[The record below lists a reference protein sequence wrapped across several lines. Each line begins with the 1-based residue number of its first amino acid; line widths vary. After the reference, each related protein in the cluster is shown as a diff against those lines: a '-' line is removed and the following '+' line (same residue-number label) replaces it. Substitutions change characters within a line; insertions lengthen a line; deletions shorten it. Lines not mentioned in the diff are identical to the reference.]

1 MKGLIRKDL
10 YVLWGACKLQLAMAV
25 LLAILSAVLDAKDE
39 NAFMFYVMS
48 GFITAMLPMTLMA
61 YDEQSRFDGFV
72 RALPVSPSG
81 IVLAKYGLT
90 LLCTCG
96 AIACYAAGKWVAGFF
111 IKPAPSLSGSAGF
124 SFMLAIML
132 LVPALSLPFSFRF
145 GVEKGRFFFVLFG
158 IFISAGA
165 SLLASFNGPAP
176 GGFTPWL
183 LPLGALA
190 LFVLS
195 APLSMRLYR
204 ARAR

>member
-1 MKGLIRKDL
+1 
-10 YVLWGACKLQLAMAV
+10 
-25 LLAILSAVLDAKDE
+25 
-39 NAFMFYVMS
+39 
-48 GFITAMLPMTLMA
+48 MTLMA

-72 RALPVSPSG
+72 RALPVSPSW
-81 IVLAKYGLT
+81 IVLAKYGLS

-96 AIACYAAGKWVAGFF
+96 AIACYAVGKWVAGFF
-111 IKPAPSLSGSAGF
+111 IEPAPSLSGSAGF
-124 SFMLAIML
+124 SFMLSIML

-158 IFISAGA
+158 IFISGGA

-204 ARAR
+204 AR

>member
-10 YVLWGACKLQLAMAV
+10 YVLWGACKLQLAMAA

-72 RALPVSPSG
+72 RALPVSPSRV
-81 IVLAKYGLT
+81 VLAKYGLT
-90 LLCTCG
+90 LLCACG
-96 AIACYAAGKWVAGFF
+96 AIACYAAGIWAAG
-111 IKPAPSLSGSAGF
+111 ILIGPASSASGGAGF
-124 SFMLAIML
+124 SVMLSVIL
-132 LVPALSLPFSFRF
+132 LVPALALPFSFRF
-145 GVEKGRFFFVLFG
+145 GVEKGRFLFVLFG

-165 SLLASFNGPAP
+165 SLLASFNGA
-176 GGFTPWL
+176 GLRELVPWL

-190 LFVLS
+190 LFALS

>member
-10 YVLWGACKLQLAMAV
+10 YVLWCACKLQLAMAA
-25 LLAILSAVLDAKDE
+25 LLATLSAVLDAKDE
-39 NAFMFYVMS
+39 NAFMFYAMS
-48 GFITAMLPMTLMA
+48 AFIIAMLPMTLMA

-96 AIACYAAGKWVAGFF
+96 AIACYAVGKWAAGFL
-111 IKPAPSLSGSAGF
+111 IEPAPLLSGSAGF

-165 SLLASFNGPAP
+165 SLLASFNGA
-176 GGFTPWL
+176 GLRDLVPWL

-190 LFVLS
+190 LFALS

-204 ARAR
+204 AR

>member
-10 YVLWGACKLQLAMAV
+10 YVLWGACKLQLAMAA
-25 LLAILSAVLDAKDE
+25 LLIIFSAALGAKGE
-39 NAFMFYVMS
+39 NAFIFYAMS
-48 GFITAMLPMTLMA
+48 AFIIAMLPMTLMA

-96 AIACYAAGKWVAGFF
+96 AIACYAVGKWVAGFF

-158 IFISAGA
+158 IFISGGA
-165 SLLASFNGPAP
+165 SLLTSFNGPAP

-190 LFVLS
+190 LFALS

-204 ARAR
+204 AR

>member
-10 YVLWGACKLQLAMAV
+10 YVLWGACKLQLAMAA

-39 NAFMFYVMS
+39 NAFMFYAMS
-48 GFITAMLPMTLMA
+48 AFITAMLPMTLMA

-72 RALPVSPSG
+72 RALPVSPSRV
-81 IVLAKYGLT
+81 VLAKYGLS

-96 AIACYAAGKWVAGFF
+96 AIACYAVGKWVAGFF
-111 IKPAPSLSGSAGF
+111 IKPAPLLSGSAGF

-145 GVEKGRFFFVLFG
+145 GVEKGRFLFVLFG

-190 LFVLS
+190 LFALS

-204 ARAR
+204 AR